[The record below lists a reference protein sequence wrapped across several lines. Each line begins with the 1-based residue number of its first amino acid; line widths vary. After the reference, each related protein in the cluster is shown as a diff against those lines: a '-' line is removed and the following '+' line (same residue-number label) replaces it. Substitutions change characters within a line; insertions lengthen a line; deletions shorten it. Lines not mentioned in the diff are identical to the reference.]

1 MVGIGYLVG
10 MEQRKLRLYVEEG
23 SQTCGSWVTCS
34 LPVSLLWSFHQLYS
48 YFRMC
53 PSSLL
58 RYFLFNLSA
67 IDLNVMCIL

>member
-1 MVGIGYLVG
+1 MVVIESWIMAGIGSLVG

-48 YFRMC
+48 NYRMC
-53 PSSLL
+53 LSSVL
-58 RYFLFNLSA
+58 
-67 IDLNVMCIL
+67 